1 MRCFFGGILRFPL
14 IPPVQTGRNTFDS
27 RNLNFLASPTVS
39 GFPTTGSMHDL
50 SLISTIAAG
59 FTAAWLLGLLTQRLR
74 LSPIVGYLLAG
85 VIIGP
90 HSPGFVGDIGIATQL
105 AEVGVI
111 LLMFGVGLH
120 FHFKDLVAV
129 RKIAIPGAVGQ
140 SVLATLAA
148 MVIFHLFGMSWST
161 GAVIGM
167 AMAVASTVVLMR
179 VLMDA
184 NAMNTPEGHVA
195 VGWLIVEDIFTV
207 VLLVLIPVLGDGGA
221 GAAGHGHAPAGPVW
235 WTLGTALVKLA
246 ILVFVVL
253 WVGSRVIPR
262 LLVRVAKLRSRELF
276 TLTVLV
282 FSIAVAAASYFFFGA
297 SMALGAF
304 LAGMV
309 VAQSPVANQAA
320 ADALPMRDAFAV
332 LFFVSVG
339 MLFDPMFLVEEPL
352 MVLGALAVILLVK
365 PLAALLIV
373 AILGYSARTALTVA
387 FGLAQIG
394 EFSFIL
400 SELARQH
407 GLMPDAGHNVLVA
420 SAILSIT
427 LNPLIFRNLPRIES
441 WLRGRPALWRLL
453 NGRAER
459 RAASAFSGS
468 PEGDPAHRA
477 PSGKG
482 PHAMIIGYG
491 PVGRT
496 VHRVVEEAG
505 IGSVIIDMNMD
516 TVAALREAGKAAIFG
531 DASNG
536 RILEE
541 AGIKDASHLVIT
553 LPDASHRA
561 AIITAA
567 RNLNEDLRIVVRAR
581 YLRER
586 EELDRNG
593 VTGAVY
599 EEAEAAVALAR
610 LVLAGTGVHRDAA
623 RVKLEEIRFQLA
635 LETFPDLGRLRIR
648 SAMVP
653 WSRVALLEAGLDR
666 TEVLSRIAAAPFR
679 LWPVVSRE
687 NRSPL
692 GYVVAEELTADS
704 NSGDWSRL
712 VRPIRTAR
720 PDETVGEVFTR
731 MCEGDEP
738 ICLVGEGKAVLGI
751 ITRGHLLN
759 RVEADF
765 AKGKRGPSPVRLED
779 AVVRGGIVSSLSAT
793 TREEAIR
800 ELALAVPPGTLPDGV
815 DAEVLA
821 GLVFAREAEISTDLG
836 NGIAL
841 PHARCEG
848 LAEPIVVIGHSHEGI
863 GFSDEEHGAVRLFF
877 LLVTPA
883 DRPEAHL
890 ALLSQVAR
898 LVGDSA
904 KREAL
909 FASTTPVEFLE
920 VIGG

>member
-1 MRCFFGGILRFPL
+1 
-14 IPPVQTGRNTFDS
+14 
-27 RNLNFLASPTVS
+27 
-39 GFPTTGSMHDL
+39 MHDL

-59 FTAAWLLGLLTQRLR
+59 FTAAWLLGLLTQKLK

-85 VIIGP
+85 VLIGP
-90 HSPGFVGDIGIATQL
+90 HSPGFVGDVGIATQL
-105 AEVGVI
+105 AEMGVI

-120 FHFKDLVAV
+120 FHLKDLIAV

-140 SVLATLAA
+140 SILATIAA
-148 MVIFHLFGMSWST
+148 MVIFHEFGMSWST

-179 VLMDA
+179 ILMDA
-184 NAMNTPEGHVA
+184 NALNTPEGHVA

-207 VLLVLIPVLGDGGA
+207 VLLVLIPVLGDGGGGA
-221 GAAGHGHAPAGPVW
+221 GAAGHAHASSGPIW
-235 WTLGTALVKLA
+235 WTLGIALLKLA

-253 WVGSRVIPR
+253 WAGSRIIPR
-262 LLVRVAKLRSRELF
+262 LLVRVARLRSRELF

-339 MLFDPMFLVEEPL
+339 MLFDPKFLIEEPF
-352 MVLGALAVILLVK
+352 MVLGALGVILIVK

-373 AILGYSARTALTVA
+373 AVLGYSVRTALTVA
-387 FGLAQIG
+387 LALAQIG

-420 SAILSIT
+420 SAIISIT
-427 LNPLIFRNLPRIES
+427 LNPLIFRNVPRIEN

-459 RAASAFSGS
+459 RAAAGFRDLPEAGGHGHGHR
-468 PEGDPAHRA
+468 EGD
-477 PSGKG
+477 G
-482 PHAMIIGYG
+482 PFAMIIGYG

-505 IGSVIIDMNMD
+505 IPSVVIDMNMD
-516 TVAALREAGKAAIFG
+516 TVASLKAAGKNAIFG
-531 DASNG
+531 DASNE

-541 AGIKDASHLVIT
+541 AGIKSASHLVIT
-553 LPDASHRA
+553 LPDAGHRA

-567 RNLNEDLRIVVRAR
+567 KNIHEEIRIVVRAR

-586 EELDRNG
+586 EELDQSG
-593 VTGAVY
+593 VTAAVF

-623 RVKLEEIRFQLA
+623 HVKLEEIRFQLA
-635 LETFPDLGRLRIR
+635 LETFPDLRRLRVR
-648 SAMVP
+648 SALVP
-653 WSRVALLEAGLDR
+653 WSRVNFLSTELDR
-666 TEVLSRIAAAPFR
+666 AAAVERLSRSPHR
-679 LWPVVSRE
+679 LWPVY
-687 NRSPL
+687 SPEQRRPI
-692 GYVVAEELTADS
+692 GYLVARDLLADTGT
-704 NSGDWSRL
+704 GDWTSL
-712 VRPIRTAR
+712 IRPISSAR
-720 PDETVGEVFTR
+720 PEETVGEVFTR
-731 MCEGDEP
+731 LCETNQK
-738 ICLVGEGKAVLGI
+738 ICLVGEGKSILGI
-751 ITRGHLLN
+751 VTRGHLLD
-759 RVEADF
+759 RVEGDF
-765 AKGKRGPSPVRLED
+765 AKGTSGPTPARLEE
-779 AVVRGGIVSSLSAT
+779 AVVRGGIVSVLEAT
-793 TREEAIR
+793 TREEAIL
-800 ELALAVPPGTLPDGV
+800 ELAGAIPPGTLPEGI
-815 DAEVLA
+815 DAGAISDLVL
-821 GLVFAREAEISTDLG
+821 AREAEISTDLG

-848 LAEPIVVIGHSHEGI
+848 LVDPVVVVGHSHEGI
-863 GFSDEEHGAVRLFF
+863 AWSDEEHGAVRLFF
-877 LLVTPA
+877 LLVTPT

-890 ALLSQVAR
+890 AMLSQIAR
-898 LVGDSA
+898 LVADEG

-909 FASTTPVEFLE
+909 LAATTPVEFLE
-920 VIGG
+920 AMAG

>member
-1 MRCFFGGILRFPL
+1 
-14 IPPVQTGRNTFDS
+14 
-27 RNLNFLASPTVS
+27 
-39 GFPTTGSMHDL
+39 MHDL

-59 FTAAWLLGLLTQRLR
+59 FTAAWLLGLLTQWLK

-85 VIIGP
+85 VLIGP
-90 HSPGFVGDIGIATQL
+90 HSPGFVGDVGIATQL

-120 FHFKDLVAV
+120 FHLKDLVAV
-129 RKIAIPGAVGQ
+129 RKIAIPGAIGQ

-148 MVIFHLFGMSWST
+148 MVIFHEFGMSWST

-184 NAMNTPEGHVA
+184 NSMNTPEGHVA
-195 VGWLIVEDIFTV
+195 VGWLIVEDILTV
-207 VLLVLIPVLGDGGA
+207 ILLVLIPVLGNGEIGA
-221 GAAGHGHAPAGPVW
+221 DGHAHAPSGPIW
-235 WTLGTALVKLA
+235 WTLGIALLKLV

-253 WVGSRVIPR
+253 WAGSHIIPR
-262 LLVRVAKLRSRELF
+262 LLVKVARLRSRELF

-339 MLFDPMFLVEEPL
+339 MLFDPKFLIEEPF
-352 MVLGALAVILLVK
+352 MVIGALGVILLVK

-373 AILGYSARTALTVA
+373 AVLGYSVRTALTVA

-407 GLMPDAGHNVLVA
+407 GLMPDDGHNVLVA
-420 SAILSIT
+420 SAIISIT
-427 LNPLIFRNLPRIES
+427 LNPLIFRNVPKIEA

-459 RAASAFSGS
+459 RVTAAAGSQPESGS
-468 PEGDPAHRA
+468 HDHHDAAGREDGQPF
-477 PSGKG
+477 
-482 PHAMIIGYG
+482 AMIIGYG

-505 IGSVIIDMNMD
+505 IPSAIIDLNMD
-516 TVAALREAGKAAIFG
+516 TIAGLKAGGKTAIFG
-531 DASNG
+531 DASNE
-536 RILEE
+536 RVLEE
-541 AGIKDASHLVIT
+541 AGIRHATHLVIT
-553 LPDASHRA
+553 VPDAAHRA

-567 RNLNEDLRIVVRAR
+567 KNIHEGIRIVVRAR

-586 EELDRNG
+586 EELEQSG
-593 VTGAVY
+593 VTVAVF

-623 RVKLEEIRFQLA
+623 HVKLEEIRFQLA
-635 LETFPDLGRLRIR
+635 LDTFPELRRLRVR
-648 SAMVP
+648 SVLVP
-653 WSRVALLEAGLDR
+653 WSRVNFLSTDLDR
-666 TEVLSRIAAAPFR
+666 AAACERLAASPHR
-679 LWPVVSRE
+679 LWPVY
-687 NRSPL
+687 SPQQRRPI
-692 GYVVAEELTADS
+692 GYLVAAELLADTGKGEWTA
-704 NSGDWSRL
+704 L
-712 VRPIRTAR
+712 VRPIPSVR
-720 PDETVGEVFTR
+720 PDDSIGSVFARLCETHQK
-731 MCEGDEP
+731 
-738 ICLVGEGKAVLGI
+738 ICLVGEGKSVIGI
-751 ITRGHLLN
+751 VTRGHLLD
-759 RVEADF
+759 RVEGDF
-765 AKGKRGPSPVRLED
+765 ATGTTSPAPARLED
-779 AVVRGGIVSSLSAT
+779 AVVRGGIVSALESAT
-793 TREEAIR
+793 REDAIR
-800 ELALAVPPGTLPDGV
+800 ELARAIPAGILPDGI
-815 DAEVLA
+815 DAAEVA
-821 GLVFAREAEISTDLG
+821 RLVLDRETEISTDLG

-848 LAEPIVVIGHSHEGI
+848 LGEALVVIGHSHEGVAW
-863 GFSDEEHGAVRLFF
+863 SDEEHGAVRLFF
-877 LLVTPA
+877 LLLTPKE
-883 DRPEAHL
+883 RPEAHL
-890 ALLSQVAR
+890 TLLSQIAR
-898 LVGDSA
+898 LVADES

-909 FASTTPVEFLE
+909 LKATTPVEFLE
-920 VIGG
+920 VMG